1 MTSSPASQAASQP
14 ASRPASRPAWRP
26 RSTPEQL
33 ALLGLACVPAA
44 YAWPAL
50 HQATGAQLFCPLRTL
65 TGIPCPLCGMTRA
78 ATSLA
83 VGDLHASLAFNPFLL
98 PLAVA
103 TAVMTAVMLGRA
115 LGLLPDARPMSA
127 RATRLT
133 TLLVSLLVLA
143 SWVVQLDHYGWL

>member
-1 MTSSPASQAASQP
+1 MTSSPANPP
-14 ASRPASRPAWRP
+14 ARPGGRLSWRP

-50 HQATGAQLFCPLRTL
+50 HQATGAQLYCPLRSL

-83 VGDLHASLAFNPFLL
+83 AGDLHASLAFNPFLL

-103 TAVMTAVMLGRA
+103 TAVMSVVMLGRA
-115 LGLLPDARPMSA
+115 LGLVPDARPMSA

-133 TLLVSLLVLA
+133 TLACSLLVLA